1 MRKIRILWTDD
12 EIEILQPHIIFLQEK
27 GYEVETCTNGND
39 TIDLISANNY
49 DIIFLDEHMP
59 GMSGIDTLKEIKQIR
74 PTVPVVMITKS
85 EEEDIMEDAIGSQI
99 ADYLIK
105 PVKPNQILL
114 CLKKN
119 TDSQRLVI
127 EKTTSGYQGDFG
139 KIRQLIGEADNAE
152 KWIEIYK
159 KLVYWDIQLDKAND
173 INLREIFLMQEQ
185 EANNAFSKFI
195 SANYVSWLSNES
207 GKPLMSPSLMKEK
220 VFPHL
225 KKQDKLFFILID
237 NLRYDQWKIISEELT
252 SLYSISGDS
261 VYYSIL
267 PSATQY
273 SRNSVFSG
281 LMPLDIQRQYP
292 ELWVYDD
299 EDEGKNQYESELLEK
314 QLARFSLDI
323 KWKYYKV
330 SSNAAGKKINDT
342 LPDLLGMDFNVLVY
356 NFVDLISHA
365 RTEIDIIRDL
375 ANDEPAYRTLTHS
388 WFIHSPLYD
397 LLKHL
402 STERVKIIIS
412 TDHGTVKVTNP
423 VKVTGD
429 RNTSPNLRY
438 KLGRNLDYRTSEV
451 FDVADPHKA
460 GLPKSNISSRYI
472 FARNYD
478 FLIYPNNYNYYAK
491 YYRNTFQ
498 HGGISM
504 QELLIPVATL
514 EPK

>member
-39 TIDLISANNY
+39 TIDLVSANNY

-119 TDSQRLVI
+119 TDSQRLVT

-139 KIRQLIGEADNAE
+139 KIRQLISEADNSE
-152 KWIEIYK
+152 KWIEIHK

-195 SANYVSWLSNES
+195 SANYLSWLSNES
-207 GKPLMSPSLMKEK
+207 DKPLMSPSLMKEK

-225 KKQDKLFFILID
+225 KKQDTLFFILID

-252 SLYSISGDS
+252 SLYRISGES

-397 LLKHL
+397 LLKNL
-402 STERVKIIIS
+402 STEKVKIIIS
-412 TDHGTVKVTNP
+412 TDHGTIKVTNP

-460 GLPKSNISSRYI
+460 FPHLPK
-472 FARNYD
+472 
-478 FLIYPNNYNYYAK
+478 
-491 YYRNTFQ
+491 
-498 HGGISM
+498 
-504 QELLIPVATL
+504 
-514 EPK
+514 